1 MTEHDPTG
9 RDQHEPGAKLDA
21 GKPRP
26 ALVLGGFVLALR
38 AVTEVGTFGAAKYSE
53 NGWRSVPDGT
63 QRYTDAMLRH
73 WLADP
78 GGLSPDPDSGL
89 AHAAHLAWNALARLE
104 LMLVAQKRH
113 ELEQMVDEVLRQSN
127 AESAERLR
135 REAEAEQRREKVRPI
150 EEIIARRRAEAE
162 RKLSASELMPEV
174 LGRPRTDRDPA

>member
-26 ALVLGGFVLALR
+26 ALVLGGFSRALA
-38 AVTEVGTFGAAKYSE
+38 AVTEVGTFGAAKYSD
-53 NGWRSVPDGT
+53 NGWRSVPDGQ

-78 GGLSPDPDSGL
+78 CGLSPDPDSGL

-104 LMLVAQKRH
+104 LMLAEKRKY
-113 ELEQMVDEVLRQSN
+113 ELGLMVDEVNR
-127 AESAERLR
+127 ESAERSR
-135 REAEAEQRREKVRPI
+135 RQ
-150 EEIIARRRAEAE
+150 AEAE
-162 RKLSASELMPEV
+162 RKLRTLSASELMREV
-174 LGRPRTDRDPA
+174 LARPRTGREPGA